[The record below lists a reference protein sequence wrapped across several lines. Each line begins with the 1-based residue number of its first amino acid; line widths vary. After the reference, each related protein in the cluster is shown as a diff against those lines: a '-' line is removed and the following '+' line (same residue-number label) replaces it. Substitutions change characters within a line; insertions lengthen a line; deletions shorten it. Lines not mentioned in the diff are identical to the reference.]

1 MLREGE
7 DATHGDEVTKSKA
20 DHLEARGQASA
31 LHLHVVI
38 DKRISDHDE

>member
-1 MLREGE
+1 MLREGK
-7 DATHGDEVTKSKA
+7 DATDGDEVTESES